1 LFVRR
6 VFGNRATNVYIAM
19 RRAIYYFL
27 VLFGSFSTP
36 TLHSEPITVVADV
49 KKTGSP
55 IQPFVFGQFIEHM
68 GRCIYGGI
76 WAEML
81 EDRKFYFPI
90 TPRYNPYGD
99 AIDDAY
105 PVVSASPWQIVGG
118 PNGVLMTSADPFVG
132 GHTPLV
138 REGSG
143 IRQRDLGLVAGKAY
157 VGYFWAKSVSSEIAV
172 GFGVGDDIEVA
183 TFEVDGDGYGKY
195 EYKFIAREDSSE
207 GVLEISVDEGE
218 ALIGTVS
225 LMPADNVRG
234 MRKDTLDLLKEL
246 NAPIYRWPGGNFVSG
261 YEWRDGIGDRDRRP
275 PRRNPAWTGVEHNDF
290 GTDEFIDFCR
300 EIGTEPA
307 IAVNTGFGDPYSA
320 AEWVAYCNGKSD
332 THPGGLRASNGNPEP
347 YGVEYWCVGNEMFGT
362 WQLGYMQLH
371 HYTEKHNRT
380 ARAMW
385 ERDPSITLVGV
396 GAIGGINKEHD
407 PVAAAANRGWSRG
420 MLEDC
425 SDHMTWIS
433 EHFYSG
439 RVPWTD
445 EGELPLVEHVQ
456 LLKNNIG
463 KIVSQHRE
471 LQASLE
477 NLGGRTIPI
486 AMDEWNYWH
495 REYEYGELGC
505 VYDLGDAL
513 GVAMGLHEYF
523 RQSDIIVMA
532 NYAQTVNV
540 IGCIKTSKTAAEF
553 ATTGLVLKM
562 YREVFGEIPLS
573 LEGGLE
579 PYDVCAAIRKDGSAI
594 TVGIVNPTD
603 ETLEVTVDFGDARL
617 ADRGDH
623 YLITGPSRAAHNRP
637 GENRKVD
644 IEVLREVKVSGP
656 YSAPPLSSNIF
667 VVPLM

>member
-1 LFVRR
+1 
-6 VFGNRATNVYIAM
+6 M
-19 RRAIYYFL
+19 RNINSVKKSAIHYSL
-27 VLFGSFSTP
+27 VLLVGLALSNTYSKPLPVRVDVEDTGD
-36 TLHSEPITVVADV
+36 PIH
-49 KKTGSP
+49 
-55 IQPFVFGQFIEHM
+55 PFVYGQFIEHL

-99 AIDDAY
+99 ASGDAY
-105 PVVSASPWQIVGG
+105 PVVSASPWQIIG
-118 PNGVLMTSADPFVG
+118 PANGVVMIAADSFVG
-132 GHTPLV
+132 DHTPLV

-157 VGYFWAKSVSSEIAV
+157 VGYFWAKSASSEITV
-172 GFGVGDDIEVA
+172 GFGDGDDKNTVSFA
-183 TFEVDGDGYGKY
+183 VDGNEYRKY
-195 EYKFIAREDSSE
+195 EYTFIAREDSLE
-207 GVLEISVDEGE
+207 GVLEITVDKGE
-218 ALIGTVS
+218 AMIGTVS
-225 LMPADNVRG
+225 LMPADNIRG

-300 EIGTEPA
+300 EIRTEPA

-320 AEWVAYCNGKSD
+320 AEWVSYCNGRSD
-332 THPGGLRASNGNPEP
+332 SYPGGLRASNGHQEP
-347 YGVEYWCVGNEMFGT
+347 FDVEYWCVGNEMFGT

-380 ARAMW
+380 ARAMR
-385 ERDPSITLVGV
+385 ERDPSITLIGV

-407 PVAAAANRGWSRG
+407 PTAAAQNRGWSRG

-425 SDHMTWIS
+425 AENMTWIS

-456 LLKNNIG
+456 LLKNNIR
-463 KIVSQHRE
+463 KIVAQHRE

-477 NLGGRTIPI
+477 NLDGRTIPI

-513 GVAMGLHEYF
+513 GVAAGLHEYF
-523 RQSDIIVMA
+523 RHSDIIAMA

-553 ATTGLVLKM
+553 ATTGLVLKL
-562 YREVFGEIPLS
+562 YREVFGEIPLNV
-573 LEGGLE
+573 EGGLE
-579 PYDVCAAIRKDGSAI
+579 PHDLCAALREDGSAI
-594 TVGIVNPTD
+594 TIGVINPTNEALD
-603 ETLEVTVDFGDARL
+603 LEVDFGSARL
-617 ADRGDH
+617 SDKGDH
-623 YLITGPSRAAHNRP
+623 YLITGPARAAHNRP
-637 GENRKVD
+637 GKSRTVD
-644 IEVLREVKVSGP
+644 IELLKEVKVSDRF
-656 YSAPPLSSNIF
+656 SVPPLSANIF
-667 VVPLM
+667 VVPLR